1 MKINQSVEISNPSL
15 WDVDSPSM
23 YLAKSE
29 ILVDGNVVDTKETPF
44 GIRSIKF
51 DAKKGFFLN
60 GKNMKIKGV
69 CLHS

>member
-29 ILVDGNVVDTKETPF
+29 ILVDGNVVDTKETP
-44 GIRSIKF
+44 
-51 DAKKGFFLN
+51 L
-60 GKNMKIKGV
+60 V
-69 CLHS
+69 LEV